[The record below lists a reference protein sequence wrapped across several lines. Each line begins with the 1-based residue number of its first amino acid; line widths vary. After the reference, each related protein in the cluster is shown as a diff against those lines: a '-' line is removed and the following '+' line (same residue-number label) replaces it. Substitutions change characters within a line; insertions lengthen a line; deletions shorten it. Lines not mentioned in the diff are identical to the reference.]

1 MKVRFGVCTDLHTEF
16 IHDAPARMDCFL
28 RACEDAACDFGIEL
42 GDFCP
47 PGEKNISHKEQ
58 IRARLKALT
67 MPFYHALGNHDMDR
81 NRKSDVLTYLGAEK
95 GYYSFD
101 CGGVHFVVL
110 DGCCFADGDTCCDYA
125 NGNYKYAAERDRISM
140 LSPEALAWLAKDLDG
155 AQYPS
160 VLFSHQSL
168 VESRASI
175 GNAEELRAILRR
187 APKGVILAVCGHEHV
202 DRLEQREG
210 VYYYCLNSMSY
221 YWAGR
226 AYDHETFGSEYEAAY
241 PMLRCVF
248 PYRDP
253 LFAIIEIRDGEIRI
267 TGRTSEIVG
276 ATPEQ
281 MNFQKAG
288 LADPITAT
296 VADRVLVQ
304 NS

>member
-1 MKVRFGVCTDLHTEF
+1 MKVRFGVCADLHTEF

-28 RACEDAACDFGIEL
+28 QAAEEAACDFCIEL

-58 IRARLKALT
+58 IRARLKALP

-81 NRKSDVLTYLGAEK
+81 SRKSDVLTYLGAEK
-95 GYYSFD
+95 GYGSFD
-101 CGGVHFVVL
+101 CGGVHFAVL
-110 DGCCFADGDTCCDYA
+110 DACCFFDGTACRDYE
-125 NGNYKYAAERDRISM
+125 NGNYKYAAEAGSVSM
-140 LSPEALAWLAKDLDG
+140 LSPEVLTWLEKDLAA
-155 AQYPS
+155 AQYPT

-168 VESRASI
+168 VESRACI
-175 GNAEELRAILRR
+175 GNAEALRAVLRR
-187 APKGVILAVCGHEHV
+187 APHGVILAICGHEHV
-202 DRLEQREG
+202 DRLECVEG

-226 AYDHETFGSEYEAAY
+226 AYDHETYGSEIEAVY
-241 PMLRCVF
+241 PMLRQVF

-253 LFAIIEIRDGEIRI
+253 LFAIVEINDGELRI

-281 MNFQKAG
+281 MHFKKEG
-288 LADPITAT
+288 LVDPITAS
-296 VADRVLVQ
+296 VCDRVLALD
-304 NS
+304 S